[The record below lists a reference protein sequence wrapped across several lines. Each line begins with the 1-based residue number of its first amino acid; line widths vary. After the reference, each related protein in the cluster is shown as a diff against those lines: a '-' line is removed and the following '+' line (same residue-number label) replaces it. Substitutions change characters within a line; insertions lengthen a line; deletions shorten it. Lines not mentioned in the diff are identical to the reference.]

1 MTPKPLTG
9 RAPLAPPLA
18 AIALSTNKQK
28 KTNEKKPPNRTKW
41 KKNNKRF
48 SQMKKFTF
56 IRFIEPAEREEIG
69 IGHYGAGRGTGRGR
83 LGESGKEGARKPL
96 SRACGKRR
104 LEGCVCSCLVSA
116 LGLVSVRL
124 ALRWRRV
131 TQEEAGAAQREQESE
146 REALRAG
153 EGGGGRGVPCVFRR
167 QAGGQ
172 LPAHHD
178 MTTRD
183 HGVPTTPL

>member
-1 MTPKPLTG
+1 
-9 RAPLAPPLA
+9 
-18 AIALSTNKQK
+18 
-28 KTNEKKPPNRTKW
+28 
-41 KKNNKRF
+41 
-48 SQMKKFTF
+48 MKKFTF

-116 LGLVSVRL
+116 LGLASVRL